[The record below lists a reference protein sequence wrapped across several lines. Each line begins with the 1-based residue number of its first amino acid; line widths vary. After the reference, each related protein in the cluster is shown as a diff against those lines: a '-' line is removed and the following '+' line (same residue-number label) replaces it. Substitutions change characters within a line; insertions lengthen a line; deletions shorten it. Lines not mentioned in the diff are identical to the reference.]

1 MPRKDAE
8 ILRGGKRYKMNIP
21 HIPYPINLPSMPIL
35 PTSSL
40 PQENIPV
47 DLWDT
52 IGAPELPLK
61 LLPKVIE
68 ELAFGMAYHMGAD
81 ASGIAMASLTAAGAA
96 ISDKI
101 KLKVKKNDPYWFES
115 ARLWTL
121 LIGSPSSKKSPI
133 ITSAISPIAQLD
145 SSLIREWRKKH
156 ETWAALSKEEKN
168 SIPEPLQQRLR
179 IEDTTVEAAQE
190 VLKGSLDGIL
200 CVQDEASG
208 WFGAMERY
216 GGSKSSAADRAFWLR
231 AYEGKEYCLNRIGR
245 GSILIENLSISFIG
259 GIQPDPLRRIVS
271 ESQDD
276 GLIQRMIPIVL
287 KHSKVGHDE
296 RCPDVQSIYNF
307 SVIALRCLKPVQ
319 LKFDEDAQ
327 ILRGQ
332 REEKHLRLMSTELVS
347 SKFASHIGKYDGLF
361 ARLCIIWHALENCH
375 KPELP
380 TEITYETAER
390 VSQFMDKFLIPH
402 ASCFYSSLGLS
413 DDHDRIKAVAEH
425 ILAKK
430 LVTVTVR
437 DVQRGTRAMR
447 KITNSDIMPILQSLV
462 ALGWLAE
469 GGKLR
474 PTSLPEFIVN
484 PIVHSIYAERAEKE
498 RTRREV
504 ARTVM
509 QECFGR

>member
-1 MPRKDAE
+1 
-8 ILRGGKRYKMNIP
+8 MNIP
-21 HIPYPINLPSMPIL
+21 HITPAINIH
-35 PTSSL
+35 SL
-40 PQENIPV
+40 PAPPPSTLKVQSPDNIPV

-52 IGAPELPLK
+52 IGAPPLPRG

-68 ELAFGMAYHMGAD
+68 EFAFCMAHHMGAD
-81 ASGIAMASLTAAGAA
+81 ASGIAMAALTAAGAA
-96 ISDKI
+96 ISDRI
-101 KLKVKKNDPYWFES
+101 KLQVKRHDLYWLES

-133 ITSAISPIAQLD
+133 ISCAVSPIAQLD
-145 SSLIREWRKKH
+145 SSLVREWRQNH
-156 ETWAALSKEEKN
+156 EKWLALSKEEKTLT
-168 SIPEPLQQRLR
+168 PEPLQRRLR

-190 VLKGSLDGIL
+190 VLKGSIDGIL

-216 GGSKSSAADRAFWLR
+216 GSSKSSAADRAFWLR
-231 AYEGKEYCLNRIGR
+231 AFNGGEYCLNRVGR
-245 GSILIENLSISFIG
+245 GAVMIENLSISFIG

-271 ESQDD
+271 DTQDD

-287 KHSKVGHDE
+287 ESAESGHDE
-296 RCPDVQSIYNF
+296 PLPDIQALYNYT
-307 SVIALRCLKPVQ
+307 IMALRFIQPSQNLR
-319 LKFDEDAQ
+319 FDKDSQ
-327 ILRGQ
+327 ILRGI
-332 REEKHLRLMSTELVS
+332 REERHLHLMHAELVS
-347 SKFASHIGKYDGLF
+347 PKFASHIGKYDGLF
-361 ARLCIIWHALENCH
+361 ARLCIIWHALENCN
-375 KPELP
+375 KAILP
-380 TEITYETAER
+380 TEITYDTAER

-430 LVTVTVR
+430 LDKITVR

-447 KITNSDIMPILQSLV
+447 KITNSDILPIFQSLV

-469 GGKLR
+469 GGQLR
-474 PTSLPEFIVN
+474 PTSMPDFIVN
-484 PIVHSIYAERAEKE
+484 PMVHNLYAERAIKE
-498 RTRREV
+498 RTRRED

-509 QECFGR
+509 QECFRR